1 MGTPKPLFFLSSP
14 ALSARNNPG
23 AAASQASPRNQ
34 HGIPPS
40 KAPGSPRLDHFPF
53 LGNSV
58 CVDKGKGLIVQ
69 EIWRAM
75 DSFLFPS
82 GEKGLWTALTLMDR
96 GVSSRS
102 RH

>member
-1 MGTPKPLFFLSSP
+1 MGTPKPLFFLSFP

-23 AAASQASPRNQ
+23 AAASQAYPRNQ

-69 EIWRAM
+69 KICEQWTAS
-75 DSFLFPS
+75 SFLLGKKGS
-82 GEKGLWTALTLMDR
+82 GQP
-96 GVSSRS
+96 
-102 RH
+102 